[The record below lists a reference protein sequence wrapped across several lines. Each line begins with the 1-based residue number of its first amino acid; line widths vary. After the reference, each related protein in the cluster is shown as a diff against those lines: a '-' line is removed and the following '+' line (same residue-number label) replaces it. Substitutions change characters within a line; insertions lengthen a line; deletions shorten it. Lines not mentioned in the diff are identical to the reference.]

1 MNFFDPRR
9 AAAVARKEVMHI
21 LRDPFTLVL
30 VLGLPVVLVVFFGFA
45 IDFDVKNLRLGVYD
59 RDDTRHSRE
68 LAAVFAS
75 SGYFLPEAVESPAA
89 AARGLDAGRYAAALV
104 IEPGFGRDFGGGERA
119 AAQFLVDGT
128 DNSKAQAVLGYLPG
142 LTGAALR
149 KFGQAPPPDPAPLR
163 TRFMYNPELNSR
175 WFVIP
180 GLAVIIIG
188 LLSILM
194 TALTVAREWE
204 NGSMELLL
212 STPLRPAEIIA
223 GKIAPYVALVL
234 GGVFFVN
241 MVSRFGFGVPFRGSH
256 TLFLAG
262 TLLFALACLAQGIV
276 ISVVTRQQQLAMQ
289 LSMITGLLPS
299 LLLSGF
305 IFPVESMPAFFRYF
319 TMILAPRWFM
329 EVARGITIRGAG
341 AADLALP
348 LAALALLCALLLTA
362 AYRKFKADLEP

>member
-1 MNFFDPRR
+1 MNGFDVHR

-45 IDFDVKNLRLGVYD
+45 IDFDVKNLALGVYD
-59 RDDTRHSRE
+59 RDNTRYSRQ
-68 LAAVFAS
+68 LVSVFES
-75 SGYFLPEAVESPAA
+75 SGYFLPEGAASPALA
-89 AARGLDAGRYAAALV
+89 VRGLDSGRYSAALLV
-104 IEPGFGRDFGGGERA
+104 EPDFGRELGRGGRA
-119 AAQFLVDGT
+119 RAQFIVDGT
-128 DNSKAQAVLGYLPG
+128 DNSKAMAVLGYLPG
-142 LTGAALR
+142 LAAAAMA
-149 KFGQAPPPDPAPLR
+149 KFGAAPPPEPAPLKA
-163 TRFMYNPELNSR
+163 RFMYNPELNSR

-223 GKIAPYVALVL
+223 GKIIPYVALVL

-241 MVSRFGFGVPFRGSH
+241 LVSRFGFGIPFRGSYL
-256 TLFLAG
+256 LFLFG
-262 TLLFALACLAQGIV
+262 TLLFALASLAQGIV

-289 LSMITGLLPS
+289 FSMISGLLPS

-305 IFPVESMPAFFRYF
+305 IFPIESMPAFFRYF

-329 EVARGITIRGAG
+329 AIARGITIRGAG

-348 LAALALLCALLLTA
+348 LLALGALCAALLA
-362 AYRKFKADLEP
+362 AAFKKFKTDLEP

>member
-1 MNFFDPRR
+1 MTFFDPRR

-21 LRDPFTLVL
+21 MRDPFTLVL

-59 RDDTRHSRE
+59 RDNTRHSRQ
-68 LAAVFAS
+68 AASVFGS
-75 SGYFLPEAVESPAA
+75 SGYFLPEGASSPAD
-89 AARGLDAGRYAAALV
+89 AARGLDSGRYSAALL
-104 IEPGFGRDFGGGERA
+104 IEPGFGRDLGRGAPAR
-119 AAQFLVDGT
+119 AQFIVDGT

-142 LTGAALR
+142 ITSAALR
-149 KFGQAPPPDPAPLR
+149 KTGSPAAADPVPLA
-163 TRFMYNPELNSR
+163 TRYMYNPELNSR

-223 GKIAPYVALVL
+223 GKIAPYVLLVL

-241 MVSRFGFGVPFRGSH
+241 LVARLGFGVPFRGSH
-256 TLFLAG
+256 PLFLSG
-262 TLLFALACLAQGIV
+262 TLLFALACLSQGIV
-276 ISVVTRQQQLAMQ
+276 ISVITRQQQLAMQ
-289 LSMITGLLPS
+289 LSMISGLLPS

-319 TMILAPRWFM
+319 TMILSPRWFM
-329 EVARGITIRGAG
+329 EAARGITIRGAG

-348 LAALALLCALLLTA
+348 LLALGGLCALLLA
-362 AYRKFKADLEP
+362 AAFRKFKTDLEP

>member
-1 MNFFDPRR
+1 MKSFDIHR

-21 LRDPFTLVL
+21 LRDPFTLVM
-30 VLGLPVVLVVFFGFA
+30 VLGLPVVLVIFFGFA

-59 RDDTRHSRE
+59 RDNTRHSRQ
-68 LAAVFAS
+68 LASVFES
-75 SGYFLPEAVESPAA
+75 SGYFLPEIASSPAD
-89 AARGLDAGRYAAALV
+89 AARGLDSGRYAAALL
-104 IEPGFGRDFGGGERA
+104 IDPGFGRRLGGGSPAE
-119 AAQFLVDGT
+119 AQFIVDGT

-142 LTGAALR
+142 ITAAALR
-149 KFGQAPPPDPAPLR
+149 KTGAPAPEDPAPLV
-163 TRFMYNPELNSR
+163 TRYMYNPELNSR

-234 GGVFFVN
+234 AGVFFVN
-241 MVSRFGFGVPFRGSH
+241 MVARFGFGVPFRGSH
-256 TLFLAG
+256 LLFLSG

-276 ISVVTRQQQLAMQ
+276 ISVVTRQQPLAMQ
-289 LSMITGLLPS
+289 LSMMSGLLPS

-319 TMILAPRWFM
+319 TMILSPRWFM
-329 EVARGITIRGAG
+329 EIARGVTIRGAG
-341 AADLALP
+341 AADLVLP
-348 LAALALLCALLLTA
+348 LLALGGLCSLLLTA
-362 AYRKFKADLEP
+362 AFKKFKTDLEP

>member
-1 MNFFDPRR
+1 MTGFDLHR

-21 LRDPFTLVL
+21 LRDPFTLAL

-45 IDFDVKNLRLGVYD
+45 IDFDVKNLALGVYD
-59 RDDTRHSRE
+59 RDNTRHSRQ
-68 LAAVFAS
+68 LVSVFES
-75 SGYFLPEAVESPAA
+75 SGYFLPGAVDSPAA
-89 AARGLDAGRYAAALV
+89 AARGLDSGRYSAALLV
-104 IEPGFGRDFGGGERA
+104 EPGFGRGLGGGGRA
-119 AAQFLVDGT
+119 RVQFIVDGT

-149 KFGQAPPPDPAPLR
+149 KFGAAVPADPVPLK

-223 GKIAPYVALVL
+223 GKIAPYVGLILA
-234 GGVFFVN
+234 GVFFVN
-241 MVSRFGFGVPFRGSH
+241 LVARFGFGVPFRGSH
-256 TLFLAG
+256 LLFLGG
-262 TLLFALACLAQGIV
+262 TVLFALASLSQGIV

-289 LSMITGLLPS
+289 LSMISGLLPS

-305 IFPVESMPAFFRYF
+305 IFPVESMPVFFRYF
-319 TMILAPRWFM
+319 TMILSPRWFM
-329 EVARGITIRGAG
+329 EIARGVTIRGAG
-341 AADLALP
+341 ADDLALP
-348 LAALALLCALLLTA
+348 LAALAALCALLLA
-362 AYRKFKADLEP
+362 AAFKKFKTDLEP